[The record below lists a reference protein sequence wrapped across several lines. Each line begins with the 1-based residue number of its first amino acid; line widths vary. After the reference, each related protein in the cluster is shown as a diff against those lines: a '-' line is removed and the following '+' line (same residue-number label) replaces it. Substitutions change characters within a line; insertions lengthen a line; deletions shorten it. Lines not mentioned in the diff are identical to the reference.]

1 MKIKYLI
8 MFHELYL
15 FKVKL
20 IMGINSSLFFLTA
33 RKPYLLDTRHLSI
46 HSYGAFS

>member
-20 IMGINSSLFFLTA
+20 TMGINSSLFFFN
-33 RKPYLLDTRHLSI
+33 S
-46 HSYGAFS
+46 